1 MMRTLALL
9 LIGVAVLAG
18 MTGKAAGSNLQ
29 PGTSANGDDIVIGQ
43 SADLSGQ
50 HAHVTRPFLAG
61 AHAYFAQV
69 NNNGGIHGRRI
80 RLITMDD
87 GNNPLL
93 AIQNTQQLL
102 QADKALA
109 LFGYVGWK
117 TSSVVQ
123 SVVNESGAPFFAPVT
138 GNSIVYKA
146 FNRHV
151 FTIRASYTDEYMY
164 LFSRFP
170 GMGLKRV
177 AMFTEEDGATRKTAI
192 QAMIRASPGDIELVA
207 AEEGAGQDMKD
218 IAGNLIQSR
227 PDIVLIMSISQA
239 FNTAL
244 IKAMRAKGYHGYFYS
259 SSLVYSSLLN
269 SPQEIVPGLIVSQ
282 VMPFPWKAQ
291 SPIVREYQQAMRKLH
306 VDTFSYLGLEGFIAA
321 KVLTEGI
328 KRAGR
333 APTREKLIA
342 ALESINE
349 HNYKNPG
356 YRINF
361 SDSNHHGSTYV
372 DLTTITR
379 TGAFIH

>member
-1 MMRTLALL
+1 MRILAPL
-9 LIGVAVLAG
+9 LISVTVLTGFAG
-18 MTGKAAGSNLQ
+18 QAAGSNRQ
-29 PGTSANGDDIVIGQ
+29 PGAPGNGGDIVIGQ

-61 AHAYFAQV
+61 AHAYFTQV

-80 RLITMDD
+80 KLITMDD
-87 GNNPLL
+87 QNNPLL

-123 SVVNESGAPFFAPVT
+123 SVVNENGAPFFAPVT
-138 GNSIVYKA
+138 GNGIVYKA

-151 FTIRASYTDEYMY
+151 FTIRASYADEYMH

-177 AMFTEEDGATRKTAI
+177 AMFTDEEGPTRKTAV
-192 QAMIRASPGDIELVA
+192 QAMIDASPGDIELVA
-207 AEEGAGQDMKD
+207 AEEGAGQDMKN
-218 IAGNLIQSR
+218 IADNLIGAR
-227 PDIVLIMSISQA
+227 PDIILIMSISPA

-244 IKAMRAKGYHGYFYS
+244 IKVMRAKGYRGYFYS
-259 SSLVYSSLLN
+259 TSLVYSSLLN
-269 SPQEIVPGLIVSQ
+269 NPLEVVPGLIVSQ

-291 SPIVREYQQAMRKLH
+291 SAIVREYQQAMRKLH
-306 VDTFSYLGLEGFIAA
+306 VDTFSYLGLEGFVAA
-321 KVLTEGI
+321 KVLTEGLR
-328 KRAGR
+328 RAGR
-333 APTREKLIA
+333 ALTREKLIA

-349 HNYKNPG
+349 ENYKNAG

-361 SDSNHHGSTYV
+361 SDSNHHGSTFV
-372 DLTTITR
+372 DLTTVTKAG
-379 TGAFIH
+379 TFAH